1 MALSERDKEKIR
13 IAREL
18 DVEAALNSTPGA
30 RDVVV
35 GGYKDTG
42 QWADAK
48 ETALAGLHRARLMQP
63 RHFTAEERATSTKW
77 LFEHGW
83 RVRL

>member
-1 MALSERDKEKIR
+1 MALNNQEKLR
-13 IAREL
+13 ILKEL
-18 DVEAALNSTPGA
+18 DVEAALNGAPGA
-30 RDVVV
+30 RNVVV

-48 ETALAGLHRARLMQP
+48 ETALAGLHRARLMSP
-63 RHFTAEERATSTKW
+63 NHFTAEERATSTKW
-77 LFEHGW
+77 LFENGW

>member
-1 MALSERDKEKIR
+1 MNALDKEKTR

-18 DVEAALNSTPGA
+18 DVEAAFNLAPGA
-30 RDVVV
+30 REIVK

-48 ETALAGLHRARLMQP
+48 ETALAGLHRARLLQP
-63 RHFTAEERATSTKW
+63 KHFTAAELLTSRMW
-77 LFEHGW
+77 LMNNGW
-83 RVRL
+83 RVSP